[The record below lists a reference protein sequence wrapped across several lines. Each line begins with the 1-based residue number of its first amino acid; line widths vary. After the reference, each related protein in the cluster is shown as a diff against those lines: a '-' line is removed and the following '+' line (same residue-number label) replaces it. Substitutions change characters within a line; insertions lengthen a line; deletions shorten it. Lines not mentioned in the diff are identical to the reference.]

1 MTDETVLQGEMTRLR
16 QRLDQ
21 HGSVLLRLEMVIEQA
36 TRHRDEI
43 AADLDAIAIELERI
57 SAGGPLRDA

>member
-57 SAGGPLRDA
+57 SAGGPVRDA

>member
-1 MTDETVLQGEMTRLR
+1 MTDETVLQGEMARLR

-21 HGSVLLRLEMVIEQA
+21 HGSVLLRLEKVLEQA

-57 SAGGPLRDA
+57 SAGGPVRDA

>member
-1 MTDETVLQGEMTRLR
+1 MIDETVLQGEMTRLR

-57 SAGGPLRDA
+57 SAGGPVRDA